1 LSFTT
6 ATIGDIASVQTGPFG
21 SQLHNKDYVSVGTPI
36 VTVEHLGQRK
46 MTRQNLPCVS
56 DSDKDRLSKYTL
68 EYGDLVFS
76 RVGSVDRCS
85 WVSEEEDGWMFSGRC
100 LRVRSNNPAEVYHK
114 YLYYFFNLES
124 TKDFVR
130 NVAVGATMPSINTR
144 LLSEV
149 PISFPGVE
157 AQRQIGDILSALDDR
172 IEENTKIN
180 HHLEQ
185 IAQAIFKSWFVDF
198 EPWGCVMPDDWRE
211 TELGEV
217 ATLSAGGD
225 KPAVSSPTLTDECQ
239 VPIFSNGI
247 DNFGLYGYT
256 DRPKITDE
264 CVTVSARGTI
274 GYVCLRQDPFVPI
287 VRLVTVI
294 PNNKFITAKYLYL
307 YLSSIHITGVGTTQQ
322 QLTVPDFKKY
332 RILVPNRNAV
342 ESFTQTVDPM
352 FEAIRHKRA
361 ENECLATSRNAL
373 LPRLMSGELS
383 VADLGDAK

>member
-1 LSFTT
+1 MGSG
-6 ATIGDIASVQTGPFG
+6 TIFKEVSGSVMKQIEVFVP
-21 SQLHNKDYVSVGTPI
+21 
-36 VTVEHLGQRK
+36 
-46 MTRQNLPCVS
+46 
-56 DSDKDRLSKYTL
+56 SDK
-68 EYGDLVFS
+68 
-76 RVGSVDRCS
+76 
-85 WVSEEEDGWMFSGRC
+85 
-100 LRVRSNNPAEVYHK
+100 AE
-114 YLYYFFNLES
+114 
-124 TKDFVR
+124 
-130 NVAVGATMPSINTR
+130 
-144 LLSEV
+144 
-149 PISFPGVE
+149 
-157 AQRQIGDILSALDDR
+157 QRAIAEILGALDNK
-172 IEENTKIN
+172 IENNRKIN

-185 IAQAIFKSWFVDF
+185 MAQAIFKSWFVDF
-198 EPWGCVMPDDWRE
+198 EPFGGVMPDDWRE

-225 KPAVSSPTLTDECQ
+225 KPTVSSPALTDECQ

-307 YLSSIHITGVGTTQQ
+307 YLSSIHIAGVGTTQQ

-332 RILVPNRNAV
+332 RIFVPNRDAV
-342 ESFTQTVDPM
+342 ESFTQTLAPM

-361 ENECLATSRNAL
+361 ENARLAETRDTL

-383 VADLGDAK
+383 TLDLGDSK